1 MIEVIDGV
9 LTKEEV
15 YMYGKAIVQSN
26 RYQNDLSTAINVT
39 YIDRSNPVWSTETA
53 LEVLERLYSILD
65 RSLQNNDL
73 SLPLFQKCV
82 KELNQTESHSDMI
95 VDEVLTMVIN
105 NIFKFV
111 LDKEISIDGIS
122 SDIDEIVALSSSA
135 REIVNMLNYLNGW
148 MVQQHKLRTDNHE
161 LILDNIN
168 VNVGNMNL
176 TVLPYITNVN
186 IVYSINN
193 TMFNKFMENV
203 NKKSFIYYINQW
215 DRKGMEAW
223 DYIHRLEQTYNL
235 FDNSNKTILCFS
247 RMGSHKLVKWNLYKR
262 HDNSGYI
269 AKLTFDY

>member
-82 KELNQTESHSDMI
+82 KELNQTESHSDML
-95 VDEVLTMVIN
+95 VDEILTMVIN

-161 LILDNIN
+161 LILNSIN

>member
-39 YIDRSNPVWSTETA
+39 YIDRSNPVWSTETS

-73 SLPLFQKCV
+73 SLPLFQKCI
-82 KELNQTESHSDMI
+82 KELNQTESHSDML
-95 VDEVLTMVIN
+95 VDEILTMVIN

-235 FDNSNKTILCFS
+235 FDNSNKSILCFS
-247 RMGSHKLVKWNLYKR
+247 RMGSHKLAKWNLYKR